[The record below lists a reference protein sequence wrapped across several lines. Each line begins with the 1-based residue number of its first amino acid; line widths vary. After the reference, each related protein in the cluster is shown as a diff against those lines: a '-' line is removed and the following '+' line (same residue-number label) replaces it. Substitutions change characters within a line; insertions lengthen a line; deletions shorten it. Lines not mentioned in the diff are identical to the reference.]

1 MWYPGF
7 KTYDLHRF
15 LEETIA
21 RSSGFF
27 KRSTIPMN
35 RSHRPFVKSSAVMK
49 NMLSITVA
57 GVIGAGLLLGAG
69 CVERRVVYVQQP
81 GEPAVAN
88 EPPPPPRTEVIVAA
102 PGPEYSWV
110 PGYWSCNGGCFL
122 CRGSRGTGP
131 PPPTRV
137 VGAR

>member
-1 MWYPGF
+1 
-7 KTYDLHRF
+7 
-15 LEETIA
+15 
-21 RSSGFF
+21 
-27 KRSTIPMN
+27 
-35 RSHRPFVKSSAVMK
+35 MK

-57 GVIGAGLLLGAG
+57 GIIGAGLLLGAG

-110 PGYWSCNGGCFL
+110 PGYWSWNGGWVWIGGSWAIGPHPHAIWIGPRYIR
-122 CRGSRGTGP
+122 RGHGYIYHRGYW
-131 PPPTRV
+131 R
-137 VGAR
+137 